1 MEVKEGDIV
10 RVHYTGRLISGE
22 VFDSSEGK
30 EPLEFE
36 VGAGMMIEGFDQ
48 AVIGMEVG
56 EKKTVTIAPEEG
68 YGPRFEEMVMEFPK
82 ANLPEDLVPE
92 PGMQITLTNPAEE
105 QWVVTV
111 THIAEEMITLD
122 GNHHLAGQEL
132 EFDIEVVEVETPEEG

>member
-1 MEVKEGDIV
+1 MEVREGDIV
-10 RVHYTGRLISGE
+10 KVHYTGRLTSGE

-48 AVIGMEVG
+48 AVIGMTVG
-56 EKKTVTIAPEEG
+56 EKKTVAIAPEEG

-92 PGMQITLTNPAEE
+92 LGMQLTLSSASGE
-105 QWVVTV
+105 QWAVTI

-132 EFDIEVVEVETPEEG
+132 EFDIEVVEVETPEQE

>member
-1 MEVKEGDIV
+1 MEVREGDIV
-10 RVHYTGRLISGE
+10 KVHYTGRLTSGE

-30 EPLEFE
+30 DPLEFE

-48 AVIGMEVG
+48 AVIGMAVG

-92 PGMQITLTNPAEE
+92 LGMQLTLSSASGE
-105 QWVVTV
+105 QWAVTI
-111 THIAEEMITLD
+111 THIAEEKITLD

>member
-1 MEVKEGDIV
+1 MEVREGDIV
-10 RVHYTGRLISGE
+10 KVHYTGRLTSGE

-30 EPLEFE
+30 DPLEFE

-48 AVIGMEVG
+48 AVIGMAVG

-92 PGMQITLTNPAEE
+92 LGMQLTLSSASGE
-105 QWVVTV
+105 QWAVTI
-111 THIAEEMITLD
+111 THIAEEIITLD